1 MVDIPIRKVYR
12 VEISNSSEHLTYFRP
27 NFLLIQRLFPLSHEL
42 SHRLSCQK
50 LLNQI
55 EKLSIIEKAKTLD
68 DQIMVDLYVFYV
80 ELYLLAELFLF
91 GKCCLLV
98 SLYHEEGLG
107 LLVQGDHLAVLFLF
121 FEGFE
126 DFEVVHCWSVLA
138 VFVL

>member
-1 MVDIPIRKVYR
+1 
-12 VEISNSSEHLTYFRP
+12 
-27 NFLLIQRLFPLSHEL
+27 
-42 SHRLSCQK
+42 
-50 LLNQI
+50 
-55 EKLSIIEKAKTLD
+55 
-68 DQIMVDLYVFYV
+68 MVDLYVFYV

-98 SLYHEEGLG
+98 SLYHEERLG
-107 LLVQGDHLAVLFLF
+107 LLVQGDHLAVLFLL